1 MAMSDFLILY
11 FFIYKGLPSFPV
23 FVPASLYDVPSQ
35 SGDVHRKKRGLPK
48 PFSTLMSKIKGAIV
62 DFKKY
67 PTLRTKRYWYFLTM
81 TDISEHLK

>member
-1 MAMSDFLILY
+1 MGIGIMKSCQDKFGNLL
-11 FFIYKGLPSFPV
+11 SCN
-23 FVPASLYDVPSQ
+23 D
-35 SGDVHRKKRGLPK
+35 
-48 PFSTLMSKIKGAIV
+48 LMSKIKGAIV